1 MKQAALS
8 AIAVRVDSSPATP
21 VSELSDFDAVARR
34 YWPRIFR
41 FVLASTRD
49 RDVAESLT
57 QDCLLRA
64 YQGRER
70 FRGDASLN
78 TWLMHIAINLVRDYA
93 RNRRLQFWKR
103 AQSTAVDPSMLSDGL
118 AGNESSPESRAVA
131 KELTDAVWRA
141 SANLP
146 ERQRTVFLLRF
157 VEEMELLEIAKV
169 MGIKEG
175 AVKVHLFRAVHTVRK
190 RIGGM
195 Q

>member
-1 MKQAALS
+1 M
-8 AIAVRVDSSPATP
+8 DTPPATP
-21 VSELSDFDAVARR
+21 VSELSDFDTVARR

-70 FRGDASLN
+70 FRGDSSLN
-78 TWLMHIAINLVRDYA
+78 TWLMQIAINLVRDYG

-103 AQSTAVDPSMLSDGL
+103 AQSTTVDPSMLSDGL
-118 AGNESSPESRAVA
+118 AGGGTSPEARTVA
-131 KELTDAVWRA
+131 KEQMEAVWRA

-169 MGIKEG
+169 MGIQEG

>member
-8 AIAVRVDSSPATP
+8 AIAVQVDASASSPA
-21 VSELSDFDAVARR
+21 SELTDFDTVVRC
-34 YWPRIFR
+34 YWPRVFR

-64 YQGRER
+64 YQQRDR
-70 FRGDASLN
+70 FRGEASVH
-78 TWLMHIAINLVRDYA
+78 TWLMQIAVNLVRDYW

-103 AQSTAVDPSMLSDGL
+103 TQLTAIDPCVLSEAI
-118 AGNESSPESRAVA
+118 AGREISPEARTVA
-131 KELTDAVWRA
+131 KDQMEAVWRA
-141 SANLP
+141 SAKLP
-146 ERQRTVFLLRF
+146 ERQKTVFLLRF
-157 VEEMELLEIAKV
+157 MEEMELLEIAEA
-169 MGIKEG
+169 MGIQEG

-190 RIGGM
+190 RIGGR